1 MKKALRFDRKFV
13 IILTF
18 AFSPIPAPS
27 RRKAGGL
34 VWNVKGRGL
43 FMATVQLN
51 MNHAVAIAAMLYW
64 LGNRLIH
71 RIPPLAN
78 YCIPAPLVGG
88 LCFALLNTLLYAT
101 GTAHISF
108 DSTLKDVFMIM
119 FFTTVGFTVSLPLL
133 LRGGKAVFLVLL
145 LAVAATVMQ
154 NVLGVG
160 TLTLLGRDPR
170 LGLAAGSISMVGG
183 PGTAA
188 TFGPMLERMGV
199 AGAEVV
205 SVAAATFGLVM
216 GSVLGGPLARRRIE
230 QYKLHSTAP
239 AGAADDA
246 EESHG
251 AFMTNSPALVKGFM
265 LIMLCLG
272 LGSVI
277 SALLDDKTPL
287 TFPAYIG
294 AMLAAVVVRNVMEG
308 FKVPFPGAEVEV
320 VGNMSLSLFLAM
332 AMMDLKLWELV
343 DLALPMVI
351 ALAVQV
357 AFMAGFAYFVVFR
370 VMGRNYDAAVT
381 VSGFTGFAMGATS
394 NAMANMQAVT
404 RRYGPSPTA
413 YFAIPMVGGMFVDFL
428 NSVIIAGAANLLTS
442 LPAG

>member
-1 MKKALRFDRKFV
+1 MPFV

-18 AFSPIPAPS
+18 AF
-27 RRKAGGL
+27 
-34 VWNVKGRGL
+34 
-43 FMATVQLN
+43 
-51 MNHAVAIAAMLYW
+51 VA
-64 LGNRLIH
+64 
-71 RIPPLAN
+71 
-78 YCIPAPLVGG
+78 
-88 LCFALLNTLLYAT
+88 
-101 GTAHISF
+101 
-108 DSTLKDVFMIM
+108 
-119 FFTTVGFTVSLPLL
+119 
-133 LRGGKAVFLVLL
+133 
-145 LAVAATVMQ
+145 
-154 NVLGVG
+154 
-160 TLTLLGRDPR
+160 
-170 LGLAAGSISMVGG
+170 
-183 PGTAA
+183 
-188 TFGPMLERMGV
+188 
-199 AGAEVV
+199 

-230 QYKLHSTAP
+230 RYKLHSTAP

-246 EESHG
+246 EKG
-251 AFMTNSPALVKGFM
+251 RGVFLTNSPTLVKGFV

-308 FKVPFPGAEVEV
+308 SKVPFPGAEVEV
-320 VGNMSLSLFLAM
+320 VGNMSMSLFLAM
-332 AMMDLKLWELV
+332 AMMDLKLRELV

-413 YFAIPMVGGMFVDFL
+413 YFAIPMVGGMFIDFL
-428 NSVIIAGAANLLTS
+428 YSVIIAGAANLLTS